1 MFPRAFPTLLLL
13 ALALPTSTS
22 AQGRESSSPELDAP
36 SEAAEPD
43 RWLAPDKAAHVF
55 AGFYAAGAG
64 YVGATALDL
73 EPAER
78 KGSAVATG
86 IVAGLAK
93 EAFDSLVQG
102 ERFSWRDLVADGIG
116 IALFVSLVAL
126 AEP

>member
-13 ALALPTSTS
+13 VLAVPTPTG
-22 AQGRESSSPELDAP
+22 AQSPKSPARELDATAD
-36 SEAAEPD
+36 STEPD

-55 AGFYAAGAG
+55 AGFYAAGVG

-73 EPAER
+73 GSTER
-78 KGSAVATG
+78 RAGAVATG

-93 EAFDSLVQG
+93 EAFDSAAQD

-116 IALFVSLVAL
+116 IALFVSLVVL